1 MNVNFSTRYLII
13 TGVCLMTITIGGF
26 LLWSMTMELSSASV
40 AQGHLVVESKRKQI
54 QHLKGGWVKR
64 VFVKDGDKVEV
75 GQLLIELSDAKSES
89 DYRRY
94 LYRSH
99 SLMAQKVRLN
109 ALLNG
114 DDLVWPKTFSE
125 EEHDGDYLIIA
136 PILASE
142 RLQYQQGKMRHQ
154 IIDSL
159 FEQKSALF
167 REKITGSQ
175 FQKKAITSQRDL
187 IDQEINMTTGLV
199 KKGYVSKTRMLELK
213 RHYARIDAELA
224 EVNIAI
230 EVAKRELET
239 LNKTY
244 QSQLLDLK
252 RDYSTQLKALDD
264 EIRDVEQIMSS
275 VRDVRERIQIRSEFA
290 GRVVGLNIS
299 SVGGVVKAGQVL
311 MEIVPESDA
320 LIVEAVVSPKDIDIV
335 RSGQKARVRLTA
347 YSTREVP
354 PVLGEVINVSAD
366 RITHGGQS
374 DDADKGYL
382 VKVRFDADDLVQL
395 QQSQDIELYPGM
407 LADVLIL
414 VEERTLWDYLVDP
427 LMSGMDK
434 AMRES

>member
-1 MNVNFSTRYLII
+1 MI
-13 TGVCLMTITIGGF
+13 
-26 LLWSMTMELSSASV
+26 
-40 AQGHLVVESKRKQI
+40 
-54 QHLKGGWVKR
+54 
-64 VFVKDGDKVEV
+64 
-75 GQLLIELSDAKSES
+75 
-89 DYRRY
+89 
-94 LYRSH
+94 
-99 SLMAQKVRLN
+99 
-109 ALLNG
+109 
-114 DDLVWPKTFSE
+114 
-125 EEHDGDYLIIA
+125 
-136 PILASE
+136 
-142 RLQYQQGKMRHQ
+142 
-154 IIDSL
+154 
-159 FEQKSALF
+159 
-167 REKITGSQ
+167 
-175 FQKKAITSQRDL
+175 
-187 IDQEINMTTGLV
+187 
-199 KKGYVSKTRMLELK
+199 
-213 RHYARIDAELA
+213 
-224 EVNIAI
+224 
-230 EVAKRELET
+230 
-239 LNKTY
+239 
-244 QSQLLDLK
+244 LK

-366 RITHGGQS
+366 RIIHGGQS

-382 VKVRFDADDLVQL
+382 VKVRFDADDLVEL
-395 QQSQDIELYPGM
+395 QKSQDIELYPGM